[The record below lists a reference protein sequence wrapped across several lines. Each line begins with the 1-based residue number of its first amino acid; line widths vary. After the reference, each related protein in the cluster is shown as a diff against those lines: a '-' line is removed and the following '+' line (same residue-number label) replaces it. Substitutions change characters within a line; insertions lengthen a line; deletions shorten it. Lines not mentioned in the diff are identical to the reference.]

1 MEISTVIM
9 FLEFQNDIRSRP
21 NSRYDLKTLY
31 ICDLT
36 LYTLTTVIITYRSLS
51 YKNPSSGKRPTD
63 PFGKRDSLGNCV
75 GREMLKVDTFPV
87 LLSYKN
93 PSSGK
98 MSTQNHIFPQNR
110 FLWNGLFENIGR
122 EGWNLGRPS

>member
-1 MEISTVIM
+1 MIWNTYSMNKVENALTGRKMEFSTVIM

-51 YKNPSSGKRPTD
+51 YKNPSSGK
-63 PFGKRDSLGNCV
+63 
-75 GREMLKVDTFPV
+75 
-87 LLSYKN
+87 
-93 PSSGK
+93 
-98 MSTQNHIFPQNR
+98 MSTQTHIFPHN
-110 FLWNGLFENIGR
+110 
-122 EGWNLGRPS
+122 